1 MTDISVISAR
11 SKQILL
17 GEWLGWKPSDPISQW
32 DVNECHAAIF
42 GKILRVMVFRGLM
55 DFSGGNLVEFHDQA
69 SNRPPCSRCFCGSP
83 RGRSDSRFVHGL
95 PSYPATLPQEIFTI
109 SCLRYVGCSGPEIH
123 VLNVLMAIN
132 WRHTLRQIRFLVLTL
147 DKTLSL
153 DGAFFG
159 GSAPTGS

>member
-1 MTDISVISAR
+1 M
-11 SKQILL
+11 
-17 GEWLGWKPSDPISQW
+17 
-32 DVNECHAAIF
+32 F
-42 GKILRVMVFRGLM
+42 GKILRVMV
-55 DFSGGNLVEFHDQA
+55 DQA

-95 PSYPATLPQEIFTI
+95 PTRLQFPQEMFTI
-109 SCLRYVGCSGPEIH
+109 SCWYVGCSGPEIH

-132 WRHTLRQIRFLVLTL
+132 WRHTLRQIRFVVLTL